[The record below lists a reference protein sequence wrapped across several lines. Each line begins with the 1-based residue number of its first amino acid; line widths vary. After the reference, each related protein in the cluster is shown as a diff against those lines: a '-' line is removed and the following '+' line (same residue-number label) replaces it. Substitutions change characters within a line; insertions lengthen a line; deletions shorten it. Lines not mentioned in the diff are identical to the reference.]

1 MSGYMKECLL
11 SVAKGDK
18 DTVLKEKNQSPLR
31 WLILALTCI
40 MMIGNYY
47 SYDIPAALN
56 SQLDD
61 YMGDPSDYESLFAL
75 LYTVYSVPNCF
86 LPFFGGYF
94 IDTLGVR
101 LCLLVFA
108 SFICIGAA
116 VFAFGVSIRS
126 WPVMFLGRVLFGF
139 GGESLG
145 VGNSALLAMWFKGKE
160 LAFAFGL
167 NLSIARLGSVMNNLV
182 SPVIADEI
190 SIQFSFWFGS
200 ILCGGSIACVL
211 FISLVDKTVDGL
223 IQDNKT
229 IVQPLLTND
238 DPDEEQVLLMQDADK
253 STDDKKEEI
262 KPTFRDVL
270 TFPHIFWVIVVS
282 CVVVYGCVL
291 PFNNIASS
299 LLLERNYFIE
309 NPSDC
314 YLTIPNQCESD
325 SNQPIAAC
333 PTSDWYQPPLPVNIT
348 IDGTYYDVLKTTDI
362 DCTDTK
368 WSDSGKCGHYYCD
381 RLTTAQKQSATIMSI
396 PYIISACLSPF
407 LGAVVDRVGK
417 RAFVAA
423 ISPGILMIVHSFLG
437 FSSVSPVGPL
447 VGQGLAY
454 AGFAAVLWPSIPLV
468 IDSKFTG
475 LGFGI
480 TTAIQN
486 AGLALFPIIIAVI
499 YTDSNDKYIPND
511 EVFFVSL
518 AALGFIIGLYLNY
531 YDYTHNSILNGV
543 HKPAQTDDT
552 VTSPIN
558 GVTENDTEKV
568 KIFSSGK
575 EI

>member
-1 MSGYMKECLL
+1 M
-11 SVAKGDK
+11 
-18 DTVLKEKNQSPLR
+18 LKEKNQSPLR
-31 WLILALTCI
+31 WLILALTCV

-61 YMGDPSDYESLFAL
+61 YMGDPSDYGSLFAL

-116 VFAFGVSIRS
+116 VFAFGVSIKS

-145 VGNSALLAMWFKGKE
+145 VGNSALLSMWFKGKE

-182 SPVIADEI
+182 SPVIADNI
-190 SIQFSFWFGS
+190 SIQFAFWFGS

-211 FISLVDKTVDGL
+211 FISLVDKTVDEL
-223 IQDNKT
+223 IHDGKS

-238 DPDEEQVLLMQDADK
+238 DPDEEQVLLMQDAK
-253 STDDKKEEI
+253 PSDKKDEEV

-270 TFPHIFWVIVVS
+270 TFPHIFWVLVIS

-299 LLLERNYFIE
+299 LLLERNYFLD

-325 SNQPIAAC
+325 SNRPIDAC
-333 PTSDWYQPPLPVNIT
+333 PGSDWYQPPLPVNIT
-348 IDGTYYDVLKTTDI
+348 IDGTFYDVLEPSDI
-362 DCTDTK
+362 DCTDSK
-368 WSDSGKCGHYYCD
+368 WSDPDKCGHYFCD
-381 RLTTAQKQSATIMSI
+381 RQSNAEKQSATIMSI

-407 LGAVVDRVGK
+407 LGAVVDRIGK

-423 ISPGILMIVHSFLG
+423 ISPAILIIVHSFLG
-437 FSSVSPVGPL
+437 FSNVSPVGPL

-468 IDSKFTG
+468 IPSKFTG

-486 AGLALFPIIIAVI
+486 AGLATFPIIIAVI
-499 YTDSNDKYIPND
+499 YTDSNDKYIPNC
-511 EVFFVSL
+511 EIFFVSL
-518 AALGFIIGLYLNY
+518 AVLGFIVGLYLNY
-531 YDYTHNSILNGV
+531 YDFNNNSILNGI
-543 HKPAQTDDT
+543 HKAPASDAAGNAA
-552 VTSPIN
+552 SIN
-558 GVTENDTEKV
+558 GVAENDTEKV
-568 KIFSSGK
+568 KIFSTK